1 MTCLALVDDAAQ
13 REKSETV
20 KQFEDGVTRLV
31 DGEDDQSI
39 VLHTPTARTAKQFV
53 ISSAMASTDY
63 KPTVRGAS
71 RNLVKVCTASQLQSC
86 QLVDE
91 GTYSCRVCTTE
102 TAV

>member
-39 VLHTPTARTAKQFV
+39 VLHTPTA
-53 ISSAMASTDY
+53 
-63 KPTVRGAS
+63 
-71 RNLVKVCTASQLQSC
+71 
-86 QLVDE
+86 
-91 GTYSCRVCTTE
+91 GTIINSPIRLRAWNFDCFLN
-102 TAV
+102 AH